1 MTSEVLE
8 EEWRMLVSMLPS
20 DLERC
25 AQETGAVRR
34 RREVRGGEQLLRLAF
49 AYGWCNLSL
58 RSTALWAQERN
69 LAELSDVA
77 LLKRLRGATEFLA
90 RLLTEKL
97 AERTQLPSLGA
108 GAEATR
114 RRNRRVR
121 LVDATSVCRPG
132 ASGTDWRIHLGFD
145 LVGLRI
151 DHAQLTDA
159 SGGETLARLPVE
171 SGDLVVAD
179 RGYSHRR
186 GIVAVVQAGGD
197 LVVRMTWHNVPLL
210 DEQGHS
216 FSILS
221 ALRSLAPGELAEFA
235 VQTASD
241 PKQGLPAV
249 RGRLIALAKSPQQA
263 EAARRELR
271 KQAKKKGKTPSAQT
285 LEAAGYVFVFTT
297 VAAEE
302 LDAWDVL
309 ELYRFRWQVEMAF
322 KRMKG
327 LLALDELAAKD
338 EQLCRSVLLTKLLG
352 ALLVEELSGDAIEA
366 VALSP
371 WGYGTP
377 RPRDVALEG
386 LPSRSQYRAS
396 GRRRRLDPGAVAQAR
411 LSLGR
416 RHLRTAAPATEPSPP
431 SLTSL

>member
-159 SGGETLARLPVE
+159 CCGPRLQP
-171 SGDLVVAD
+171 SP
-179 RGYSHRR
+179 RHRR
-186 GIVAVVQAGGD
+186 RCASRRRSGRADD
-197 LVVRMTWHNVPLL
+197 L
-210 DEQGHS
+210 
-216 FSILS
+216 
-221 ALRSLAPGELAEFA
+221 
-235 VQTASD
+235 
-241 PKQGLPAV
+241 
-249 RGRLIALAKSPQQA
+249 
-263 EAARRELR
+263 
-271 KQAKKKGKTPSAQT
+271 AQ
-285 LEAAGYVFVFTT
+285 
-297 VAAEE
+297 
-302 LDAWDVL
+302 
-309 ELYRFRWQVEMAF
+309 R
-322 KRMKG
+322 
-327 LLALDELAAKD
+327 
-338 EQLCRSVLLTKLLG
+338 
-352 ALLVEELSGDAIEA
+352 A
-366 VALSP
+366 VA
-371 WGYGTP
+371 
-377 RPRDVALEG
+377 R
-386 LPSRSQYRAS
+386 
-396 GRRRRLDPGAVAQAR
+396 
-411 LSLGR
+411 
-416 RHLRTAAPATEPSPP
+416 
-431 SLTSL
+431 